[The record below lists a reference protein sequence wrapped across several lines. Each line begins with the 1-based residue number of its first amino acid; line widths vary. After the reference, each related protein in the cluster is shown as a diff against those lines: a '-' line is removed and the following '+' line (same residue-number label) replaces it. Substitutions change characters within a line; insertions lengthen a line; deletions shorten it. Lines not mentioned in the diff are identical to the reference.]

1 MINFTPNSQTT
12 VVVQPFQARKYLPSF
27 THYLLELESVATGA
41 KYTLIFTPSIDNER
55 YTKFVLYTNSN
66 IPVSGSVLITESGR
80 YYYRI
85 YGQNS
90 STNLNVNDSSV
101 VGLCE
106 VGYATATGEDAWSTP
121 SINIPNNV
129 VYYE

>member
-106 VGYATATGEDAWSTP
+106 VGYATATGEDLSL
-121 SINIPNNV
+121 IHI
-129 VYYE
+129 